1 MAHGAIG
8 GVPAVT
14 QGDKFGHGFLRAGI
28 TQIASQGKF
37 MPDVGANGASDR
49 IKNALAVKVVGGITS
64 EISGGKFANG
74 AMTGVFSR
82 SLNDLVIDLNKYLS
96 VSYDGKNLSFKVYKI
111 CIDIIRQ

>member
-1 MAHGAIG
+1 M
-8 GVPAVT
+8 T

-37 MPDVGANGASDR
+37 MPDVG
-49 IKNALAVKVVGGITS
+49 
-64 EISGGKFANG
+64 ANG

-111 CIDIIRQ
+111 FIDIIRQ